1 VYNREE
7 KNRMISLVKSYAED
21 LGVEEMGSIVTEQV
35 MDYIVEMV
43 RPHIYNEA
51 LFDVNKVIKA
61 YQNQL
66 EDALYVLEKPTGR

>member
-7 KNRMISLVKSYAED
+7 KNRMIGLIQSYAED

-35 MDYIVEMV
+35 MDYIVELIK
-43 RPHIYNEA
+43 PHIYNDA
-51 LFDVNKVIKA
+51 LFDVNKVLKA

-66 EDALYVLEKPTGR
+66 EDALYVLEKSTGR